1 VDADSAWSEIDS
13 NVVPSARSRR
23 GSGGSCAVASAPAP
37 KKARAS
43 GFEVVCLSDSDAS
56 STALSVATTQSALS
70 GRSFGLAASAEDQHL
85 GSDGSRAPFLH
96 RAVAAA
102 PAKPLQQKRKDL
114 HPPHPSIA
122 KLQVRRIEGS
132 VYDALVYFV
141 YWCIHVFMYSCI
153 HVFMYLCI
161 HLFGV
166 FMYSCIHVLMGSF
179 VHAFLHSCID
189 VLMYSCIHV
198 FTCLAA

>member
-1 VDADSAWSEIDS
+1 MDADAVCSEIDS
-13 NVVPSARSRR
+13 QVVPSARSRR
-23 GSGGSCAVASAPAP
+23 GSGVSHAVASAPAP

-43 GFEVVCLSDSDAS
+43 DELEVVCLSDSDAS
-56 STALSVATTQSALS
+56 SKALSVATTQSAVS

-85 GSDGSRAPFLH
+85 GSDGSRAPFVH

-102 PAKPLQQKRKDL
+102 PAKPLPQKRHDL
-114 HPPHPSIA
+114 HPPNPFIA

-132 VYDALVYFV
+132 VYDVGVLCVLVDS
-141 YWCIHVFMYSCI
+141 CIHVFMYS
-153 HVFMYLCI
+153 CI

-179 VHAFLHSCID
+179 VHAFMHSCID

>member
-1 VDADSAWSEIDS
+1 MFEVEEVHADSVQIDS

-23 GSGGSCAVASAPAP
+23 GSGVSCAVASAPAP

-43 GFEVVCLSDSDAS
+43 ESEVEIVCLSDSDTS
-56 STALSVATTQSALS
+56 SKALSVATTQSARS

-85 GSDGSRAPFLH
+85 GSDGSPAPFVH

-102 PAKPLQQKRKDL
+102 PAKPLQAKRKDL

-141 YWCIHVFMYSCI
+141 Y
-153 HVFMYLCI
+153 
-161 HLFGV
+161 
-166 FMYSCIHVLMGSF
+166 
-179 VHAFLHSCID
+179 
-189 VLMYSCIHV
+189 
-198 FTCLAA
+198 